1 MKLGKVVGRV
11 VCTVK
16 HESLHAEKL
25 LLLQP
30 LDEHLAP
37 VGDAIV
43 ACDTVQAGEGDTVY
57 WEGSK
62 EAAKAL
68 KNWYNPADAAIVAI
82 VDVVNLAAPPGPEG
96 AKGPGPGPG
105 APS

>member
-1 MKLGKVVGRV
+1 VKLGKVVGRV

-37 VGDAIV
+37 AGDAIV

-68 KNWYNPADAAIVAI
+68 KNWYNPADAAIIAI
-82 VDVVNLAAPPGPEG
+82 VDAVNVAAGG
-96 AKGPGPGPG
+96 AAPG
-105 APS
+105 APP